1 MHKIPVIRL
10 YFPLDALHVSDYIS
24 PSSGAAFYKLY
35 IAFGICWHMPIRVAV
50 VWL

>member
-10 YFPLDALHVSDYIS
+10 YFPLHVLHVSDYIS
-24 PSSGAAFYKLY
+24 PLPEATFSKLY
-35 IAFGICWHMPIRVAV
+35 IAFDIRRYMPISLSV